1 MSDESKE
8 KLKAIKWSEL
18 FSSASKKKKKK
29 KTKQDLSKYHPSVRH
44 LVEQPSGD

>member
-1 MSDESKE
+1 MTEKSKE
-8 KLKAIKWSEL
+8 KLEKIDWKNL

-29 KTKQDLSKYHPSVRH
+29 NTKKDLSKYHPSVRH

>member
-1 MSDESKE
+1 MNEATKE
-8 KLKAIKWSEL
+8 KLKSIKWSEL

-29 KTKQDLSKYHPSVRH
+29 KTKKDLSKYHPSVRH